1 MKQALCYRKTTISL
15 KSCFLWLT
23 STATVRTSHL
33 SFPSSFPLSVI
44 SSTLL
49 AIFSIV
55 SHAVL
60 LYACPPIRQ
69 GPVATGQSEPR
80 DNKDVDGPGSEI
92 TGHRKWATGPLRP
105 KRWTESQSWLKG
117 WKQFSASRHGDA
129 VLTYGHCGHVMNF
142 QTDSTDEKRRRDER
156 KGGCLIMPMSFGSL
170 IPNSLKTKRPCLDI
184 SQANIFINMQEHTC
198 TNWCGSYII
207 LQPNVHLKLEFCPF
221 VLQDSQQQHILLA
234 LSNSLTFPWRVVCW
248 PDGYW
253 ERIRYFSLIVR
264 SWYWLHW
271 PGLNSLH
278 NYLHQPS
285 CFHRHRVNTGVL
297 SCSWQHM
304 TIGQGV
310 LKNEYGKFRK
320 ATWLSVEKN
329 IKSICFVCLKR
340 KSKSDPLK
348 ESSYLIYWL
357 LHRTKK
363 SFKAHRTFIYG
374 IF

>member
-1 MKQALCYRKTTISL
+1 MTTSISRDQIPALNFSFFLNFPCNYIFPKGWAPPVSGLMKQALCYRKTTISL

-184 SQANIFINMQEHTC
+184 SQANISINMQYSK
-198 TNWCGSYII
+198 NSR
-207 LQPNVHLKLEFCPF
+207 
-221 VLQDSQQQHILLA
+221 VLI
-234 LSNSLTFPWRVVCW
+234 
-248 PDGYW
+248 
-253 ERIRYFSLIVR
+253 
-264 SWYWLHW
+264 
-271 PGLNSLH
+271 
-278 NYLHQPS
+278 
-285 CFHRHRVNTGVL
+285 GVEV
-297 SCSWQHM
+297 
-304 TIGQGV
+304 I
-310 LKNEYGKFRK
+310 
-320 ATWLSVEKN
+320 
-329 IKSICFVCLKR
+329 
-340 KSKSDPLK
+340 
-348 ESSYLIYWL
+348 
-357 LHRTKK
+357 
-363 SFKAHRTFIYG
+363 
-374 IF
+374 